1 LGGVATGRTALE
13 SYVVVGLAS
22 GSGQVG
28 VPGVEF
34 GRFAARVVPSLVR
47 SGYLLTG
54 DRGHAE
60 DLAQVTLW
68 RTARRWGELS
78 GSPDAYAH
86 EVLVNL
92 SRDRR
97 RSLRRRPLENA
108 QLDVVVDRGHDDTE
122 ALLERDAVVQAVRRL
137 PRRQREVVVLRFF
150 LDLSV
155 AQAAAVLGASEGTV
169 KSYTARA
176 IAQLRVLL
184 SEDPPGGGGRAIGG
198 RGC

>member
-1 LGGVATGRTALE
+1 VE
-13 SYVVVGLAS
+13 PAS
-22 GSGQVG
+22 GSGPVG

-60 DLAQVTLW
+60 DLVQVTLW
-68 RTARRWGELS
+68 RTARRWNALS

-86 EVLVNL
+86 HVLVNL

-97 RSLRRRPLENA
+97 RSLRRRPREVA
-108 QLDVVVDRGHDDTE
+108 QLDLVVDRGHDDTE
-122 ALLERDAVVQAVRRL
+122 ALLERNAMAQAVRRL

-184 SEDPPGGGGRAIGG
+184 SEDPPAAAAVRSEVAGAE
-198 RGC
+198 

>member
-1 LGGVATGRTALE
+1 VELE
-13 SYVVVGLAS
+13 
-22 GSGQVG
+22 
-28 VPGVEF
+28 GVEF
-34 GRFAARVVPSLVR
+34 GRFAARVAPSLVR

-68 RTARRWGELS
+68 RTARHWDTLS
-78 GSPDAYAH
+78 GSPDAYVH

-97 RSLRRRPLENA
+97 RSLRRRPVEVA
-108 QLDVVVDRGHDDTE
+108 QFDLVVDRGRDDTE
-122 ALLERDAVVQAVRRL
+122 ALLDRSAVVQAVRRL

-155 AQAAAVLGASEGTV
+155 AQAAVALGASEGTV

-176 IAQLRVLL
+176 IARLRVLL
-184 SEDPPGGGGRAIGG
+184 SEDPAAAPAVRWEVSGAE
-198 RGC
+198 